1 MSFSTKTLKTLD
13 LMRVLW
19 YNRGK
24 IKRRKRVLQMTEKL
38 PNNLEEALAFIQKLQ
53 TENTELHAEKSEL
66 KATVDKQNI
75 MLSNLNEMLVK
86 GRKAMFGKSSE
97 QLGNIEGSEQL
108 SLFNEA
114 EQEYSASA
122 SEPTVETVMV
132 KSHPRKKRLS
142 REELPE
148 SVERKK
154 VVIDLDDKKC
164 PECGEEMVCIGEEF
178 VRSELNIIP
187 AQISVID
194 YYQKKYKCKK
204 CEDDNLETSIVK
216 PDLPVPVIK
225 KSMASAGTIAYVIQ
239 QKYQLGTPLYRQEQY
254 WKAQGIELNRTTLA
268 NWIIRSSKW
277 NTKLWERMMTLLLKE
292 PVIHADETVLR
303 VLKRDGKHVDGQSR
317 CWVFCSGKDSE
328 HKMSLYLYHPTRSAK
343 VVEEVLGGYS
353 GYLQTD
359 GYSAYNAAVNAKRLG
374 CWSHARRKW
383 VECLPKG
390 IEDKNSKA
398 AQALELVE
406 QIFAEEKRLEGLPK
420 DEVHEQRLKHV
431 KPILERYWKLLENIS
446 AVGGSNLD
454 KAVNYSLNN
463 KIELE
468 NFLLDGRLELTN
480 NRAERAVKPFV
491 MGRKNWLFS
500 DTNKGADASMMWYSV
515 IESAKLNGLN
525 VYGYLLHLLT
535 ELPKLGEFPTD
546 EQLDSFMPWTKL
558 PDFCK

>member
-1 MSFSTKTLKTLD
+1 ME
-13 LMRVLW
+13 
-19 YNRGK
+19 
-24 IKRRKRVLQMTEKL
+24 EKL
-38 PNNLEEALAFIQKLQ
+38 PDNLEEALEYIQKLHS
-53 TENTELHAEKSEL
+53 ENAKL
-66 KATVDKQNI
+66 KETVDKQNI

-97 QLGNIEGSEQL
+97 QICYIDGSEQL

-114 EQEYSASA
+114 EQEYSASNA
-122 SEPTVETVMV
+122 EPTVETITV

-142 REELPE
+142 REELPD
-148 SVERKK
+148 SVEHKK
-154 VVIDLDDKKC
+154 VVIDLEDKNC
-164 PECGEEMVCIGEEF
+164 PECGTEMVCIGEEF

-194 YYQKKYKCKK
+194 YYRKKYKCKS
-204 CEDDNLETSIVK
+204 CEEDNLKTDIIAAEM
-216 PDLPVPVIK
+216 PVPVIR

-239 QKYQLGTPLYRQEQY
+239 QKYQMGTPLYRQEQY
-254 WKAQGIELNRTTLA
+254 WKAQNIALGRTTIA
-268 NWIIRSSKW
+268 NWIIRSSNWIKPLW
-277 NTKLWERMMTLLLKE
+277 NRMMTLLKSE
-292 PVIHADETVLR
+292 YVIHADETVLR
-303 VLKRDGKHVDGQSR
+303 VLKRDGKQVDGQSR

-343 VVEEVLGGYS
+343 VVEDNLGSYS

-359 GYSAYNAAVNAKRLG
+359 GYTAYNAAVNAIRLG

-390 IEDKNSKA
+390 IDDKNSKA

-406 QIFAEEKRLEGLPK
+406 KIFAEDKRLEGLPEN
-420 DEVHEQRLKHV
+420 EVYEQRLERI
-431 KPILERYWKLLENIS
+431 KPILDRYWELIGNIS
-446 AVGGSNLD
+446 ANGGSNLC

-463 KIELE
+463 KKELE
-468 NFLLDGRLELTN
+468 AFLLDGRLELTN

-491 MGRKNWLFS
+491 MGRKNWLFA

-515 IESAKLNGLN
+515 IESAKLNNLN

-535 ELPKLGEFPTD
+535 KLPKLGEAPTD
-546 EQLDSFMPWTKL
+546 TQLDSLMPWAEL
-558 PDFCK
+558 PKYCK

>member
-1 MSFSTKTLKTLD
+1 
-13 LMRVLW
+13 
-19 YNRGK
+19 
-24 IKRRKRVLQMTEKL
+24 MTEKL
-38 PNNLEEALAFIQKLQ
+38 PDNLEEALVYIQKLQ
-53 TENTELHAEKSEL
+53 AENTEQKNEITEL
-66 KATVDKQNI
+66 KATINNQNI
-75 MLSNLNEMLVK
+75 MLLNLNEMLVK
-86 GRKAMFGKSSE
+86 GRKAMYGKSSE

-114 EQEYSASA
+114 EAESSAKA
-122 SEPTVETVMV
+122 EEPTVETVMV
-132 KSHPRKKRLS
+132 KSHPRRKRLS

-148 SVERKK
+148 SVEHKK
-154 VVIDLDDKKC
+154 VIIDLDDKKC

-194 YYQKKYKCKK
+194 YYQKKYKCKS

-216 PDLPVPVIK
+216 PNLPVPVIK

-277 NTKLWERMMTLLLKE
+277 ITKLWERMMTVLQSE
-292 PVIHADETVLR
+292 NIIHADETVLR
-303 VLKRDGKHVDGQSR
+303 VLKRDGKQVDGQSR

-359 GYSAYNAAVNAKRLG
+359 GYSAYNAAINATRLG

-383 VECLPKG
+383 AECLPKG

-406 QIFAEEKRLEGLPK
+406 QIFAEDKRLEAMPE
-420 DEVHEQRLKHV
+420 DEVYEQRLKHV
-431 KPILERYWKLLENIS
+431 KPLLERYWELLGSIS

-463 KIELE
+463 KKELE
-468 NFLLDGRLELTN
+468 TFLLDGRLELTN

-500 DTNKGADASMMWYSV
+500 DTNKGADASMLWYSV

-535 ELPKLGEFPTD
+535 ELPKLGENPLS
-546 EQLDSFMPWTKL
+546 EQLDSFMPWANL

>member
-1 MSFSTKTLKTLD
+1 MPKKLD
-13 LMRVLW
+13 IMRFLW

-24 IKRRKRVLQMTEKL
+24 EKRRKMVLQMAEKL
-38 PNNLEEALAFIQKLQ
+38 PDNLEEALEYIRKQQ
-53 TENTELHAEKSEL
+53 AEITEL

-97 QLGNIEGSEQL
+97 QLSNIDGSEQL

-114 EQEYSASA
+114 EQESSAKA
-122 SEPTVETVMV
+122 EEPTIETVNV
-132 KSHPRKKRLS
+132 KSHPRRKRLS
-142 REELPE
+142 HEELPD
-148 SVERKK
+148 SVEHQKI
-154 VVIDLDDKKC
+154 VIDLEDKKC
-164 PECGEEMVCIGEEF
+164 PECGEELVCIGEEF
-178 VRSELNIIP
+178 VRSELHIVP
-187 AQISVID
+187 AQISVWD
-194 YYQKKYKCKK
+194 YYQKKYKCK
-204 CEDDNLETSIVK
+204 CCSDDDIKTVIIK
-216 PDLPVPVIK
+216 PEMPVPVIK

-239 QKYQLGTPLYRQEQY
+239 QKYQMGTPLYRQEQY
-254 WKAQGIELNRTTLA
+254 WKAQGIDLNRTTMA
-268 NWIIRSSKW
+268 NWIIRSSNWIK
-277 NTKLWERMMTLLLKE
+277 TLFERMMTLLLKE
-292 PVIHADETVLR
+292 DIIHADETVLR
-303 VLKRDGKHVDGQSR
+303 VLKFDGKQVDEQSR

-328 HKMSLYLYHPTRSAK
+328 RKMALYLFYPTRSAK
-343 VVEEVLGGYS
+343 VVEEVLGKYA

-359 GYSAYNAAVNAKRLG
+359 GYAAYNAAVNATRLG

-406 QIFAEEKRLEGLPK
+406 QIFAEDKRLEGLPE
-420 DEVHEQRLKHV
+420 DEVYEQRLEHI
-431 KPILERYWKLLENIS
+431 KPLLERYWELLESIS

-463 KIELE
+463 RRELE
-468 NFLLDGRLELTN
+468 TFLLDGRLELTN

-515 IESAKLNGLN
+515 IESAKLNNLN

-535 ELPKLGEFPTD
+535 ELPKLGEKPAP
-546 EQLDSFMPWTKL
+546 EQLDSFMPWAKL

>member
-1 MSFSTKTLKTLD
+1 MTK
-13 LMRVLW
+13 
-19 YNRGK
+19 
-24 IKRRKRVLQMTEKL
+24 KL
-38 PNNLEEALAFIQKLQ
+38 PDNLEEALEFIQKLQ
-53 TENTELHAEKSEL
+53 AENTKQKNEITEL
-66 KATVDKQNI
+66 KATVNKQNI

-122 SEPTVETVMV
+122 AEPSIETVMV

-142 REELPE
+142 REELPD
-148 SVERKK
+148 SVEHKK
-154 VVIDLDDKKC
+154 VVIDLDDKNC

-194 YYQKKYKCKK
+194 YYQKKYKCQK
-204 CEDDNLETSIVK
+204 CEDENLAADIIAAEM
-216 PDLPVPVIK
+216 PVPVIK

-239 QKYQLGTPLYRQEQY
+239 QKYQMGTPLYRQEQY
-254 WKAQGIELNRTTLA
+254 WKAQGIDLNRTTMA
-268 NWIIRSSKW
+268 NWIIRSSRWIKPLW
-277 NTKLWERMMTLLLKE
+277 NRMMTLLKVE
-292 PVIHADETVLR
+292 DIIHADETVLR
-303 VLKRDGKHVDGQSR
+303 VLKRDGRQVDGQSR
-317 CWVFCSGKDSE
+317 CWVFCSGKDSKR
-328 HKMSLYLYHPTRSAK
+328 KMSLYHYHPTRSVK
-343 VVEEVLGGYS
+343 VVEDNLGSYS

-359 GYSAYNAAVNAKRLG
+359 GYTAYNAAVNSTRLG

-390 IEDKNSKA
+390 IDDKNSKA

-406 QIFAEEKRLEGLPK
+406 QIFAEDKCLEGLSKNEIYEKRLE
-420 DEVHEQRLKHV
+420 RI
-431 KPILERYWKLLENIS
+431 KPILERYWELLGGIS
-446 AVGGSNLD
+446 AAGGSNLD

-463 KIELE
+463 RKELE
-468 NFLLDGRLELTN
+468 TFLFDGRLELTN

-515 IESAKLNGLN
+515 IESAKLNNLN

-546 EQLDSFMPWTKL
+546 EQLDSFMPWDKL